1 MNKLLTA
8 LVIASLASGV
18 IAVDLSAGKSHQD
31 SSGVSGISSLLEAT
45 RDSARSSNDPALSSR
60 DAVLSTTNTALSN
73 SDSLLSS
80 STRRPADILA
90 PPRATERT
98 FSKPFISNEST
109 ASKVPTT
116 SNFDWPSGAE
126 VPVLRQFSVG
136 SERWSPGHRGVDL
149 ALGPGAP
156 VYAAADGRVVYAGV
170 LNDRALVSIE
180 HDNGLRTTYEPLD
193 VVVKRGQTVVR
204 GQLIGMVTDTHCG
217 ISSCLHWGAKY
228 EGDRYIDPLSL
239 LMKQPIRLY
248 R

>member
-8 LVIASLASGV
+8 LVIASLAGGV
-18 IAVDLSAGKSHQD
+18 IAIDTSAASSRQD
-31 SSGVSGISSLLEAT
+31 FSDVSGISSLPEAT
-45 RDSARSSNDPALSSR
+45 RDFARSS
-60 DAVLSTTNTALSN
+60 SN
-73 SDSLLSS
+73 SPISN
-80 STRRPADILA
+80 STPRSADILA
-90 PPRATERT
+90 PPQATERAL
-98 FSKPFISNEST
+98 SKPFISNEST
-109 ASKVPTT
+109 ASKVSTT
-116 SNFDWPSGAE
+116 FNFDWPSGVE

-136 SERWSPGHRGVDL
+136 PERWSPSHRGVDL
-149 ALGPGAP
+149 ALGPGTP

-193 VVVKRGQTVVR
+193 VVVKRGQTVAR
-204 GQLIGMVTDTHCG
+204 GELIGTVTDTHCG

-239 LMKQPIRLY
+239 LTKQPIRLY